1 VIGRRT
7 VRGLGAGVVVTC
19 VLVGATSARAAASQ
33 PSVAQQG
40 LGGLAPAPPG
50 IQQGNQPTL
59 AERYPPEAYTPFH
72 IDVGAAILNAAN
84 PLASDPWDEAAA
96 VWASNQAGTA
106 MDVILIIG
114 LVTTSLLQWAFSLDL
129 VAGAGSPLERVV
141 QSLARNVYE
150 PLLMT
155 VLVLVGI
162 WLVWHLL
169 LRRRTLMGLEGAAW
183 TLGALV
189 LGGLFIAAPV
199 QLMSR
204 VNEFTGELSREMLA
218 AVATADPQLAGRA
231 SDPTLSQGDAA
242 DAELRVVADRYWRTY
257 VFIPWCMAELGDVSP
272 GGQRLGQEL
281 LAKQSHQ
288 PSSFDSDLQASSTRQ
303 DDRDWYNGGH
313 AGTRLAIVLVAGL
326 VILGSSIL
334 YLLVALTVVVSQ
346 LGLLA
351 LLMTAPLFLLV
362 GIHPGAGRRLLVR
375 WLELVAATLGV
386 RVLAAAFLAVVMVLS
401 GLLEEALSG
410 SWWLQAALQ
419 MGLVVA
425 ALIYRKPFMR
435 IFGQVAAGPRMAA
448 SHIGGSRIAETS
460 HRLLDRQSLSLW
472 RARSAAGRV
481 WGGTPAATRA
491 VAGAGGATGQATKA
505 AGAAATR
512 SAAGTGATAASGAAG
527 AATGGLALVAVE
539 AGKLGVRAAAHGVRR
554 AQGMTGHM
562 VLDGAGHAPPAPRIS
577 RSSRG
582 LIDAMGQLRRPHQA
596 LPAAQEGG
604 DGDGKGRR
612 GDRRGRQQTAGG
624 HVQGPKGR
632 DYTNWKSGE
641 TVNVVSSKIHL
652 PGGWERVRS
661 ERRS

>member
-1 VIGRRT
+1 VVIRPAI
-7 VRGLGAGVVVTC
+7 RGLGAGLLVAF
-19 VLVGATSARAAASQ
+19 VLAGVAGARAAGSQ

-40 LGGLAPAPPG
+40 LGGLAPPPPG

-59 AERYPPEAYTPFH
+59 AERYPPDAYTPFH
-72 IDVGAAILNAAN
+72 IDLGAVILNAVN
-84 PLASDPWDEAAA
+84 PLSSDPWDQAAA
-96 VWASNQAGTA
+96 VWASNEAGTV

-114 LVTTSLLQWAFSLDL
+114 LVTSSLLEWAFSLDL
-129 VAGAGSPLERVV
+129 VAGAGGPLAQVV
-141 QSLARNVYE
+141 RSLAHNVYE
-150 PLLMT
+150 PLLAT
-155 VLVLVGI
+155 VLGLVGI

-199 QLMSR
+199 QLMSG
-204 VNEFTGELSREMLA
+204 VNEFTSELSRGMLG
-218 AVATADPQLAGRA
+218 AVGTADPQLAGRA
-231 SDPTLSQGDAA
+231 GDPALNQGDAA
-242 DAELRVVADRYWRTY
+242 DAELRLVVDRYWRTY
-257 VFIPWCMAELGDVSP
+257 VFTPWCMAEVGDVSP
-272 GGQRLGQEL
+272 TGQRLGQEL

-288 PSSFDSDLQASSTRQ
+288 PSSFDSDLQQPSVPQ
-303 DDRDWYNGGH
+303 DDRDWYNGGQ
-313 AGTRLAIVLVAGL
+313 AGTRLAIVLASGL
-326 VILGSSIL
+326 VILGSSVL
-334 YLLVALTVVVSQ
+334 YLLIALAVVVSQ

-401 GLLEEALSG
+401 GLVTEALSG

-460 HRLLDRQSLSLW
+460 HRVLDRQALSLW
-472 RARSAAGRV
+472 RARGAAGRV
-481 WGGTPAATRA
+481 GSGTSSATRV
-491 VAGAGGATGQATKA
+491 VAGGGGASAKATKA
-505 AGAAATR
+505 AGTAATE
-512 SAAGTGATAASGAAG
+512 SAAGTGATAAGGAAG

-554 AQGMTGHM
+554 AQGMSGHLL
-562 VLDGAGHAPPAPRIS
+562 LDGAGHAPPAPRIP

-582 LIDAMGQLRRPHQA
+582 LIDAVGQVRRSDRQG
-596 LPAAQEGG
+596 LQPAQDGG
-604 DGDGKGRR
+604 DGQGKG
-612 GDRRGRQQTAGG
+612 GRRGRQRATDGNG
-624 HVQGPKGR
+624 QGPKGR
-632 DYTNWKSGE
+632 NYTNWKSGE

-652 PGGWERVRS
+652 AGGWERVRS
-661 ERRS
+661 EKRS